1 MDEGG
6 DFVVIYTGRKFFWG
20 MNNTVEITIVQHTSA
35 DVTEIICY
43 DATLDRES
51 SRIYLD
57 SAILSVKVDQNDI
70 AEKLNFVNDAV
81 HRATADFILN
91 RLVVTAYS
99 VDLKEFAVRLKLY
112 LVDRDLD
119 GDCDAGVDSLI
130 CAKPAGLR
138 CYAIQPKL
146 MR

>member
-1 MDEGG
+1 MDEG
-6 DFVVIYTGRKFFWG
+6 DFVVMYTGRKFFWG
-20 MNNTVEITIVQHTSA
+20 TNNTVEITIVQHTSA

-43 DATLDRES
+43 DAALDRES
-51 SRIYLD
+51 PRIYLN
-57 SAILSVKVDQNDI
+57 SAILSLKIDRIDI
-70 AEKLNFVNDAV
+70 TEKLNFVNDVV

-112 LVDRDLD
+112 LIDHELD
-119 GDCDAGVDSLI
+119 ADCDAGVDSLI
-130 CAKPAGLR
+130 CVKPAGLR
-138 CYAIQPKL
+138 CYAVQPKL